1 MRHYQELDWKGLYR
15 ARDGRI
21 LGVCKG
27 LARFLDVPVT
37 LVRLGMILLAV
48 FTGFWPAA
56 GLYLLAG
63 FILKPEP
70 ALTPGNEAEREFYNS
85 YASSRE
91 SGLRR
96 VKRKF
101 DRLEKRIRRIED
113 SVTSREYDWDRRF
126 KSGDRS

>member
-1 MRHYQELDWKGLYR
+1 MRHYQQLDWKGLYR
-15 ARDGRI
+15 ARDGVA

-27 LARFLDVPVT
+27 LARFLDVPVFWI
-37 LVRLGMILLAV
+37 RLGAILLAV
-48 FTGFWPAA
+48 FTGFWPVV

-70 ALTPGNEAEREFYNS
+70 AVTPGNEAEREFYNS

-91 SGLRR
+91 GGLRR

-101 DRLEKRIRRIED
+101 DRLEKRIRRMED

-126 KSGDRS
+126 KNGSGS